1 MSEQQQDSGRRLPF
15 KWIGAG
21 TTLFIVVLFA
31 VAALS
36 TGGGQIEDSDAAAT
50 ATETVDKPQP
60 SVIDLGEDRIREIN
74 ERLETLASE
83 LLRTDL
89 ALSDLSREVAD
100 IRERGGQDKDLHSD
114 LQRGMEHIAKSV
126 EELRVS
132 GAEASEAISAAA
144 GRIGSL
150 ERHQRRTTQTVAPP
164 PRPSGR
170 LLTVDTW
177 DGKPYVLIETPGGQS
192 IWLRPGDAYDG
203 WRLVSADKD
212 GAVFEQG
219 GRTATLSVSGG

>member
-1 MSEQQQDSGRRLPF
+1 MSEQQQDSGRQLPF

-21 TTLFIVVLFA
+21 AALFVVVLFA
-31 VAALS
+31 VVVLS
-36 TGGGQIEDSDAAAT
+36 TGGGQIEDSNAAAPT
-50 ATETVDKPQP
+50 TEPAGEPQP

-74 ERLETLASE
+74 ERVETLAGE

-100 IRERGGQDKDLHSD
+100 IRERGSQDKDLLSD
-114 LQRGMEHIAKSV
+114 LQRDMERISRSV

-132 GAEASEAISAAA
+132 GAEASDAISAAA

-150 ERHQRRTTQTVAPP
+150 ERLQRRTTQTVAPP
-164 PRPSGR
+164 PSPSGR
-170 LLTVDTW
+170 LLTVDTCG
-177 DGKPYVLIETPGGQS
+177 GKPYVLIETPGGQS

-212 GAVFEQG
+212 RAVFEQG
-219 GRTATLSVSGG
+219 SRTATLNVSGG

>member
-1 MSEQQQDSGRRLPF
+1 MSEQQQDSGRQPPF
-15 KWIGAG
+15 KWMGAG
-21 TTLFIVVLFA
+21 AALFIVVLFA
-31 VAALS
+31 VAMLS
-36 TGGGQIEDSDAAAT
+36 TGGGQTEDSDAAAT
-50 ATETVDKPQP
+50 ATEPAGEPQP

-74 ERLETLASE
+74 ERLETLAGE

-89 ALSDLSREVAD
+89 ALSELGREVAD
-100 IRERGGQDKDLHSD
+100 IRERSGQDKDLLSD
-114 LQRGMEHIAKSV
+114 LQRDMERISKSV

-132 GAEASEAISAAA
+132 GAEASDAISAAA

-150 ERHQRRTTQTVAPP
+150 ERHQRRAAQTVAPP

-177 DGKPYVLIETPGGQS
+177 DGKPYVLIETTGGQT

-203 WRLVSADKD
+203 WRLVSAGKD

-219 GRTATLSVSGG
+219 GRTATLYVSGG